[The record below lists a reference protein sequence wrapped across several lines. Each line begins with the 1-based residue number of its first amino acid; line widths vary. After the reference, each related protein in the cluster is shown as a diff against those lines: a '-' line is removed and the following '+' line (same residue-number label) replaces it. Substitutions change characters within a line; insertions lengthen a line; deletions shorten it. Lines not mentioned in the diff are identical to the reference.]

1 MIATRIFLKD
11 MITKKKV
18 KNYFIFIFLFFII
31 AYESFGE
38 FIRDTFG
45 MSNIS
50 YITMAVMIT
59 STAYLIHTYSLYEKV
74 KNYISLPI
82 SNSRLLLGFV
92 FSLILVSLLER
103 ISFLLIIVLIS
114 NNNLLINIP
123 LVIIVSIFSILINVW
138 ILILINKKRK
148 LEWVLV
154 VAVLLSYILISY
166 FNFSI
171 FINIAV
177 MLLCYV
183 ISLIGILKEDSLYI
197 AINGNKS
204 ALVTRFKYGGNY
216 FFKVL
221 MNEKIYIINTLML
234 LILIVFL
241 SAIQMD
247 NFIVS
252 SMVWAIGA
260 VNTPVLTM
268 LSSDPHLRRQAKML
282 STKQQGIWSMYKRFV
297 FIYFL
302 LVNGFILALN
312 IFLKNNN
319 ILINICIF
327 AVISVIEPIIAF
339 ILEDKFV
346 LTNWQTKQEL
356 WKHPRKYI
364 LPLIVFLGLT
374 IVFILIETF
383 KVL

>member
-18 KNYFIFIFLFFII
+18 KNYCIFIFLFFII
-31 AYESFGE
+31 AYETLQE
-38 FIRDTFG
+38 VIRDTFG
-45 MSNIS
+45 NSNIS
-50 YITMAVMIT
+50 YITMVLMIT

-74 KNYISLPI
+74 KKYISLPI
-82 SNSRLLLGFV
+82 SNARLLLGFV

-103 ISFLLIIVLIS
+103 ISFLIIIVLIS
-114 NNNLLINIP
+114 NNNLFVNIP
-123 LVIIVSIFSILINVW
+123 LVIIVSILSILINVW
-138 ILILINKKRK
+138 ILILMNKKAK
-148 LEWVLV
+148 LEWVLLL
-154 VAVLLSYILISY
+154 AVLLGYIFVSY
-166 FNFSI
+166 FNFSP
-171 FINIAV
+171 FISIAII
-177 MLLCYV
+177 LLCCV
-183 ISLIGILKEDSLYI
+183 VSLIGILKEDSLYI
-197 AINGNKS
+197 AINKNKS
-204 ALVTRFKYGGNY
+204 ALITKFKYGGNY

-221 MNEKIYIINTLML
+221 LNEKIYIINTLIL
-234 LILIVFL
+234 LGMIVFL
-241 SAIQMD
+241 SIIQMD

-252 SMVWAIGA
+252 SMVWTIGA

-282 STKQQGIWSMYKRFV
+282 SAKQQGIWSMYKRFV

-312 IFLKNNN
+312 IFFKNDN
-319 ILINICIF
+319 IVINICIF
-327 AVISVIEPIIAF
+327 AVISVIEPIITF

-364 LPLIVFLGLT
+364 LPLIVFLG
-374 IVFILIETF
+374 IIMAFILIETIG
-383 KVL
+383 

>member
-11 MITKKKV
+11 MVTKKKV
-18 KNYFIFIFLFFII
+18 KNYLIFIFLFLII
-31 AYESFGE
+31 AYQAFEE
-38 FIRDTFG
+38 FIRETFG
-45 MSNIS
+45 LSNIS

-82 SNSRLLLGFV
+82 SNSRFLLGFV

-103 ISFLLIIVLIS
+103 ISFLLIVVVIS
-114 NNNLLINIP
+114 NNNLLVNIP
-123 LVIIVSIFSILINVW
+123 IVVIGSILAILVNVW
-138 ILILINKKRK
+138 VLILINKKRK
-148 LEWVLV
+148 LEWILV
-154 VAVLLSYILISY
+154 AAVLLSYILVSY
-166 FNFSI
+166 FDVSV
-171 FINIAV
+171 FINISV
-177 MLLCYV
+177 MLLCNV

-197 AINGNKS
+197 AINRNKA
-204 ALVTRFKYGGNY
+204 ALITKFRYGGNY

-221 MNEKIYIINTLML
+221 MNEKIYIINTTML
-234 LILIVFL
+234 LVLIVFL
-241 SAIQMD
+241 SAIQND

-268 LSSDPHLRRQAKML
+268 LSSDSHLRRQAKML
-282 STKQQGIWSMYKRFV
+282 SNNKQGIWSMYKRFV

-302 LVNGFILALN
+302 LVNAFILGLN

-319 ILINICIF
+319 IIINICIF
-327 AVISVIEPIIAF
+327 VVLSVIEPIIAF
-339 ILEDKFV
+339 TLEDKFQ

-364 LPLIVFLGLT
+364 LPLVVFLGVT
-374 IVFILIETF
+374 MAFILI
-383 KVL
+383 KK

>member
-11 MITKKKV
+11 MVTKKKV
-18 KNYFIFIFLFFII
+18 KNYLIFIFLFLII
-31 AYESFGE
+31 AYQAFGE

-82 SNSRLLLGFV
+82 SNSRFLLGFV

-103 ISFLLIIVLIS
+103 ISFLLIVVVVS

-123 LVIIVSIFSILINVW
+123 VVVIGSILAILINVW

-148 LEWVLV
+148 LEWILV
-154 VAVLLSYILISY
+154 VAVLLSYIFVSY
-166 FNFSI
+166 FDVSI
-171 FINIAV
+171 FINISV
-177 MLLCYV
+177 MLLCNV

-197 AINGNKS
+197 AINRNKA
-204 ALVTRFKYGGNY
+204 ALITKFKYGGNY

-221 MNEKIYIINTLML
+221 MNEKIYIINTTML
-234 LILIVFL
+234 LVLIVFL
-241 SAIQMD
+241 SAIQND

-297 FIYFL
+297 SIYFL
-302 LVNGFILALN
+302 LINGFILMLN
-312 IFLKNNN
+312 VVLKNND

-327 AVISVIEPIIAF
+327 AVLSVIEPIIAF
-339 ILEDKFV
+339 VLEDKFP

-364 LPLIVFLGLT
+364 LPLIVFLGIT
-374 IVFILIETF
+374 IVFILLKHLKYE
-383 KVL
+383 

>member
-123 LVIIVSIFSILINVW
+123 LVIIVSILSILINVW

-234 LILIVFL
+234 LVLIVFL

-297 FIYFL
+297 SIYFL
-302 LVNGFILALN
+302 LINGFILMLN
-312 IFLKNNN
+312 IVLKNND
-319 ILINICIF
+319 ILINTCIF
-327 AVISVIEPIIAF
+327 VVLSVIEPIIAF
-339 ILEDKFV
+339 VLEDKFS

-356 WKHPRKYI
+356 WKHPRKYV
-364 LPLIVFLGLT
+364 LPLIVFLGIT
-374 IVFILIETF
+374 IIRSCI
-383 KVL
+383 